1 MMRIVIHP
9 AVHSDVLQIMEY
21 YESVADPELAAEFY
35 RELRSF
41 FDKAGMN
48 PYSFQIIESNLRR
61 VNLDRFPYHFLYKIA
76 DDAVRILVVRHHHRH
91 PSTGRE
97 R

>member
-1 MMRIVIHP
+1 MRIVIHP

-21 YESVADPELAAEFY
+21 YEGVADPELAAEFY

-48 PYSFQIIESNLRR
+48 RIRFRSSNRTY
-61 VNLDRFPYHFLYKIA
+61 V
-76 DDAVRILVVRHHHRH
+76 
-91 PSTGRE
+91 G
-97 R
+97 